1 MLSDTGEEL
10 LLNGFTTQVQFWT
23 DTESLPWF
31 IWELIPVKVEGLL
44 KPSKSSSETLGSG
57 PLPSYDGGDT
67 RQSSARAQHTE
78 HDEFGTVVTEVTTTV
93 VTTCKKY
100 RVEDA

>member
-44 KPSKSSSETLGSG
+44 TPSKIII
-57 PLPSYDGGDT
+57 
-67 RQSSARAQHTE
+67 RNAR
-78 HDEFGTVVTEVTTTV
+78 F
-93 VTTCKKY
+93 
-100 RVEDA
+100 RSPPFI